1 MLPDATAPSPRWLAR
16 PARLLAAADG
26 PCIGALELSGWDTHT
41 GQAKRLAAPSPRLD
55 AGLLALRDGTGMA
68 WSDTAILVMT
78 EFGRTALLAGS
89 AATGGRI
96 GGTWPSLVPS
106 QLVEGRDLAPTADL
120 RGLAKRLMS
129 AHLGLGAGR
138 LQPVFPASRH
148 VSPVSR
154 LIRA

>member
-1 MLPDATAPSPRWLAR
+1 MLPDATAPSPCRLAR

-26 PCIGALELSGWDTHT
+26 PRIAALKLGGWDTRA

-55 AGLLALRDGTGMA
+55 AGLLALRDGPGTA

-78 EFGRTALLAGS
+78 EFRRTALLAGS
-89 AATGGRI
+89 AATGGRL
-96 GGTWPSLVPS
+96 GGTWPSLALS
-106 QLVEGRDLAPTADL
+106 QLFKGRDLAPTANL
-120 RGLAKRLMS
+120 SGLAKRLLS